1 MVGDKR
7 EKNSCTARD
16 KHRASVGNGSVT
28 TQRRQ
33 GNKYGRN
40 EGGNSRKMISREEMS
55 LDGVGR
61 RNPWSFQVGRR
72 GKRQGEEKNR
82 ERLKAEQSGRRTSI
96 IGQPPLRAKIPA
108 SDQTLFCSPPGYRSV
123 LFSFVPPL
131 SLSHPVTG

>member
-1 MVGDKR
+1 MHSTR
-7 EKNSCTARD
+7 Y
-16 KHRASVGNGSVT
+16 KHRASVGNGSGT

-40 EGGNSRKMISREEMS
+40 EGGNSRKMISREEMP

-61 RNPWSFQVGRR
+61 RNLWSFQVGRR
-72 GKRQGEEKNR
+72 GKRQGEEKKR

-123 LFSFVPPL
+123 LVSFVPPL
-131 SLSHPVTG
+131 SLSHSVTG